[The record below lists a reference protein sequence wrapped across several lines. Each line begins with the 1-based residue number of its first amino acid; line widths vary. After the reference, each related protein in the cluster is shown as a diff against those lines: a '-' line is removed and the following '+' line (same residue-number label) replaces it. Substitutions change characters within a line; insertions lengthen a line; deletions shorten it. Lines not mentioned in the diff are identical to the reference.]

1 MADLTKTV
9 EIVFGA
15 VDKDL
20 SKTLRSF
27 ESQFGTLGSGVHSVT
42 EPLAR
47 AADSVLKLDA
57 ALAALVIGGMAL
69 AIRESASF
77 NQGFALIS
85 TSVDASGKDLLR
97 YRDDVLSY
105 ATGSTKSLADINAAL
120 YTAAQAGVKWGES
133 LDFMRASEQLAVAN
147 SANLNTTVDLLTGT
161 MNAYGFTLSDVGHL
175 NDVFFTSTLIGKQTI
190 DELGQSMGNV
200 VGIAANFGV
209 SFEDLS
215 AAISTLTAKGMDT
228 AEAITAVK
236 GVITTIVS
244 PSVEAAKAASELGLT
259 FSASELK
266 AKGLD
271 TMLRSVMQATGG
283 NADTMAKLF
292 SEVRAL
298 NGVMQLTG
306 DGMEFFKKALD
317 QINNSAGSAE
327 GAYQKMSATFENQT
341 KMIANTA
348 SVLMI
353 DVGTR
358 LEATG
363 AEIGGSFGNL
373 LKGIKIGVD
382 EGAFDPL
389 FTALSE
395 AGGALSAWVSG
406 VARAL
411 PEALKGLDF
420 SKLVSSLRDLGGAFG
435 EWFGAMDLTKVED
448 LHDFIQGLIDGIS
461 GLVRVTEGMVDGFRP
476 FFTAISDFLI
486 SVADSD
492 EETQKMTGTILA
504 LSSVV
509 EKAGL
514 GFVVAIKV
522 IDEYGLSI
530 SGVFNVIAGGAQIM
544 WNGLQLLANSIQ
556 ALFVIVEGALL
567 KFVDMLSFGL
577 LGKYNETFRNL
588 ISSVEESGKNVS
600 KSIMENGVDAGRGL
614 DKMIEG
620 FKTLGEQS
628 GKTGKEVSQAGDEI
642 GKIPEKKKTLWQFE
656 GADEIKQAIVDI
668 GKEFVTTGEKAEKS
682 LPKDVERNVIVG
694 YIEDENGRREI
705 TQKIKTAVPDEK
717 KIDVKMNDAAIKEQA
732 KTIAT
737 ALEWKAKVDIAQAQE
752 SAKILIAAFGSLNTG
767 ITSTGTLLGGLFNNL
782 EKARGW
788 DRDII
793 EDQIKMENERRQ
805 KEFDAQQ
812 KIIEQQ
818 TQLNE
823 LKLKRYQEGNSA
835 ISISAEGLQPHL
847 EMILW
852 EILEKIQIR
861 ANESGA
867 EFLLGM

>member
-27 ESQFGTLGSGVHSVT
+27 ESQFGTLSSGVHNVT
-42 EPLAR
+42 EPLAK

-69 AIRESASF
+69 AIRKSEDF

-283 NADTMAKLF
+283 NVDTMAKLF
-292 SEVRAL
+292 TEVRAL

-327 GAYQKMSATFENQT
+327 GAYQKMSVTFKNQT
-341 KMIANTA
+341 QMIANTA
-348 SVLMI
+348 TVLMI

-358 LEATG
+358 LEETG
-363 AEIGGSFGNL
+363 AEIGGSFGDL

-389 FTALSE
+389 FAALSE
-395 AGGALSAWVSG
+395 AGGALSTWVSG

-411 PEALKGLDF
+411 PDALQGLDF

-435 EWFGAMDLTKVED
+435 DWFGAMDLTKVED
-448 LHDFIQGLIDGIS
+448 LHDFIQGLIDGIA

-656 GADEIKQAIVDI
+656 GADEIRQSIIDI

-682 LPKDVERNVIVG
+682 LPKNEERNIIVG

-752 SAKILIAAFGSLNTG
+752 SAKILVAAFGSLNTG

-782 EKARGW
+782 EKAKSW

>member
-1 MADLTKTV
+1 M
-9 EIVFGA
+9 
-15 VDKDL
+15 
-20 SKTLRSF
+20 S
-27 ESQFGTLGSGVHSVT
+27 SGVHNVT
-42 EPLAR
+42 EPLAK

-69 AIRESASF
+69 AIRKSEDF

-215 AAISTLTAKGMDT
+215 AAITTLTAKGMDT
-228 AEAITAVK
+228 ANAITAVK

-244 PSVEAAKAASELGLT
+244 PSAEAAAAAKELGLT

-292 SEVRAL
+292 TEVRAL
-298 NGVMQLTG
+298 NGIMQLTG

-327 GAYQKMSATFENQT
+327 GAYQKMSITFKNQT
-341 KMIANTA
+341 QMIANTA
-348 SVLMI
+348 TVLMI

-363 AEIGGSFGNL
+363 AEIGGSFGDL

-389 FTALSE
+389 FAALSE

-411 PEALKGLDF
+411 PDALQGLDF

-435 EWFGAMDLTKVED
+435 DWFGAMDLTKVED

-504 LSSVV
+504 LSSMV

-656 GADEIKQAIVDI
+656 GADEIRQSIVDI

-682 LPKDVERNVIVG
+682 LPKNEERNIIVG

-752 SAKILIAAFGSLNTG
+752 SAKILVAAFGSLNTG

-782 EKARGW
+782 EKANAW
-788 DRDII
+788 NRDII

-818 TQLNE
+818 IQLNE

>member
-1 MADLTKTV
+1 
-9 EIVFGA
+9 
-15 VDKDL
+15 
-20 SKTLRSF
+20 
-27 ESQFGTLGSGVHSVT
+27 
-42 EPLAR
+42 
-47 AADSVLKLDA
+47 
-57 ALAALVIGGMAL
+57 
-69 AIRESASF
+69 
-77 NQGFALIS
+77 
-85 TSVDASGKDLLR
+85 
-97 YRDDVLSY
+97 
-105 ATGSTKSLADINAAL
+105 TGSTKSLADINAAL

-133 LDFMRASEQLAVAN
+133 LDFMSAAEKLAVAN
-147 SANLNTTVDLLTGT
+147 NANLNTTVDLLTGT

-292 SEVRAL
+292 TEVRAL

-341 KMIANTA
+341 KMIVNTA
-348 SVLMI
+348 TVLMI

-363 AEIGGSFGNL
+363 AEIAGSFGNL

-395 AGGALSAWVSG
+395 AGGALSTWVSG

-420 SKLVSSLRDLGGAFG
+420 SKLVSALKDLGGAFG

-448 LHDFIQGLIDGIS
+448 LHDFIQGLIDGIA

-514 GFVVAIKV
+514 GFVVAVKA

-620 FKTLGEQS
+620 FKSLGEQS

-656 GADEIKQAIVDI
+656 GADEIKQSIVDI

-737 ALEWKAKVDIAQAQE
+737 ALEWKAKLDIAEIE
-752 SAKILIAAFGSLNTG
+752 SKTKIITAIFKSLDNT
-767 ITSTGTLLGGLFNNL
+767 ITSTGTTLSSIISTYST
-782 EKARGW
+782 ARSGS
-788 DRDII
+788 
-793 EDQIKMENERRQ
+793 
-805 KEFDAQQ
+805 
-812 KIIEQQ
+812 
-818 TQLNE
+818 
-823 LKLKRYQEGNSA
+823 SA
-835 ISISAEGLQPHL
+835 IYEEMRLESQRRDEALQLQKDLTYAEIENIKVRTAAMQRGDAMIQIDGAGLQPHL
-847 EMILW
+847 EAFMF
-852 EILEKIQIR
+852 EILAAIQVK
-861 ANESGA
+861 ANA
-867 EFLLGM
+867 EGQKFLVGI

>member
-9 EIVFGA
+9 EIVFGG

-27 ESQFGTLGSGVHSVT
+27 ESQFGSLSSGVHSVT
-42 EPLAR
+42 EPLAK

-69 AIRESASF
+69 AIRESANF

-283 NADTMAKLF
+283 NVDTMAKLF
-292 SEVRAL
+292 TEVRAL

-327 GAYQKMSATFENQT
+327 GAYQKMSVTFKNQT
-341 KMIANTA
+341 QMIANTA
-348 SVLMI
+348 TVLMI

-358 LEATG
+358 LEETG
-363 AEIGGSFGNL
+363 AEIGGSFGDL

-389 FTALSE
+389 FAALSE
-395 AGGALSAWVSG
+395 AGGALSTWVSG

-411 PEALKGLDF
+411 PDALQGLDF

-435 EWFGAMDLTKVED
+435 DWFGAMDLTKVED
-448 LHDFIQGLIDGIS
+448 LHDFIQGLIDGIA

-656 GADEIKQAIVDI
+656 GADEIRQSIIDI

-682 LPKDVERNVIVG
+682 LPKNEERNIIVG

-752 SAKILIAAFGSLNTG
+752 SAKILVAAFGSLNTG

-782 EKARGW
+782 EKAKSW